1 MFELLSRLV
10 AKSMVLVEEPGD
22 NEPGAVRYR
31 FLETIRQYA
40 DEKLVQAGEA
50 AEAVRRRH
58 RDWYLDL
65 AERAVDG
72 MEGADQKQWLDRLE
86 LEHDN
91 LRAALTWSAASPH
104 GSDALLPLAGL
115 LGRFWQARS
124 YSSEGI
130 AWLEMA
136 LAQSET
142 TPSSARA
149 RALNWLGVLEVS
161 NGNAARG
168 DTYLEE
174 SVAVARAVG
183 DRRVLSLALHFRSM
197 AQLASGDASRTVSLA
212 EEALAVSR
220 EEGYQPEIAIC
231 LNVLAESLL
240 SAGQLE
246 AVEPLLLEGI
256 AVSRQSGAVRPVI
269 SSFRILALLRW
280 TRGDLARA
288 RQTAQE
294 ALELARHVPLAGPVN
309 MNMLLCMLGNLA
321 SAEQDWAAAEGWYR
335 QALSVASRGTARGGI
350 ANTLRCFAVMC
361 AARGDP
367 RRAVRMFGATEGLH
381 NFGEAARTMPID
393 LRAAE
398 LDSITAARRTLGED
412 AFAAAWADGQSI
424 TLEEAMAEILSGE
437 PQQVRR

>member
-1 MFELLSRLV
+1 
-10 AKSMVLVEEPGD
+10 
-22 NEPGAVRYR
+22 
-31 FLETIRQYA
+31 
-40 DEKLVQAGEA
+40 
-50 AEAVRRRH
+50 
-58 RDWYLDL
+58 
-65 AERAVDG
+65 
-72 MEGADQKQWLDRLE
+72 
-86 LEHDN
+86 
-91 LRAALTWSAASPH
+91 
-104 GSDALLPLAGL
+104 
-115 LGRFWQARS
+115 
-124 YSSEGI
+124 
-130 AWLEMA
+130 MA

-142 TPSSARA
+142 APSSTRA

-174 SVAVARAVG
+174 SIAVTRAVG

-197 AQLASGDASRTVSLA
+197 VQLASGDASRMVSLA

-246 AVEPLLLEGI
+246 VVEPLLLEGI
-256 AVSRQSGAVRPVI
+256 ALGRQSGAVRPVI

-280 TRGDLARA
+280 TRGELARA

-294 ALELARHVPLAGPVN
+294 ALEPARHVPLTGN
-309 MNMLLCMLGNLA
+309 MNSLLCMLGNLA
-321 SAEQDWAAAEGWYR
+321 SAERDWAAAEGWYR
-335 QALSVASRGTARGGI
+335 QALSVASRSMARGGI

-398 LDSITAARRTLGED
+398 LDSITVAQRTLGED

-437 PQQVRR
+437 SQQVRR